1 MYYIRYLMKYSGN
14 LKIVS
19 VMAMC
24 MALGSIYSCK
34 KDIDPT
40 LPQEM
45 PPPPPPP
52 LSMVAGDT
60 VGMEVI
66 HFDTIFNGVSW
77 NSSVNHFI
85 DIAGGPPSIR
95 LYFYFTSSGAVGTG
109 QARSLSISSNIGT
122 MWFNGYFQNDTIR
135 SSVDSLLQYDSS
147 WTYPYHLFLT
157 YTFGCGLGADEPVDT
172 VLVDSF
178 HPFLYSSG
186 ELIDTT
192 AYQDVGSF
200 TDKARLNWTTMGS
213 ALNDSTF
220 LQGEFDY
227 LNNCLDLEPV
237 EPFFVAFKMRTLTSF
252 RRGWVKLQMAG
263 PWSIRVDH
271 VALEP

>member
-172 VLVDSF
+172 VL
-178 HPFLYSSG
+178 
-186 ELIDTT
+186 
-192 AYQDVGSF
+192 
-200 TDKARLNWTTMGS
+200 
-213 ALNDSTF
+213 
-220 LQGEFDY
+220 
-227 LNNCLDLEPV
+227 
-237 EPFFVAFKMRTLTSF
+237 
-252 RRGWVKLQMAG
+252 
-263 PWSIRVDH
+263 
-271 VALEP
+271 